1 MNVKKITA
9 INKRLALIR
18 ITLRTFDELNEKKA
32 YIPAYENIKYTKQY
46 INEIEEL
53 MSDYLKNQ

>member
-1 MNVKKITA
+1 MNVRKIIA
-9 INKRLALIR
+9 INRKLALIR
-18 ITLRTFDELNEKKA
+18 ITLRAFDELNEKKA
-32 YIPAYENIKYTKQY
+32 YIPAYENITYAKQY